1 MPPPMAAA
9 CRHMMKLVQLVKEA
23 LYNKI
28 PTVMEDLEIEE
39 NFKIEISRSCL
50 QQINLRFIEPNLQ

>member
-9 CRHMMKLVQLVKEA
+9 CRHMMKLVQLVEEA

>member
-39 NFKIEISRSCL
+39 NFKIEISSANKFAL
-50 QQINLRFIEPNLQ
+50 H